1 MRDSG
6 ARPDLG
12 KYDELMQKKLS
23 YPPFGVFFWW
33 TMTAFILCI
42 FVMFDADIS
51 FDEVASIDFD
61 GVASTSNREV
71 LRELNQ
77 AFSTERSEHF
87 AAPNYRPEGK
97 RFKTVTA
104 EELQELEEKRH
115 VYIFLIF
122 CHFNIQA
129 KIKHCLRKQTDDGS
143 KKNTRK

>member
-1 MRDSG
+1 MF
-6 ARPDLG
+6 DLG
-12 KYDELMQKKLS
+12 LDVE
-23 YPPFGVFFWW
+23 
-33 TMTAFILCI
+33 MTEYQENMDLLLR
-42 FVMFDADIS
+42 MFNADTS

-104 EELQELEEKRH
+104 EELQELKEKRQ
-115 VYIFLIF
+115 L
-122 CHFNIQA
+122 
-129 KIKHCLRKQTDDGS
+129 LST
-143 KKNTRK
+143 KKNTKWGVKLFQGVLKF